1 VAQRTVLLL
10 IALAIVAPVTAAA
23 GSSSPPP
30 VPTETKVVRTGAG
43 PCGAT
48 ATNGALWV
56 GVYNAGALLRVDT
69 RGLVTRRIAVGES
82 ACRVAVDSRF
92 VWVTRDSADEVV
104 RLSLDTG
111 RLDRVGVG
119 AVPFDVLRANGFV
132 WVTNWQDGTL
142 TKIDPESRVALATAP
157 VGAYPTGLAQCGGRI
172 WIGHGR
178 SEKHITAIDPTT
190 LRVRQVAVGATPEW
204 PHCIRGVVWVT
215 TPDSVL
221 RLNARTGR
229 VLSRLELGET
239 LADAAVG
246 PDGLVW
252 VTDKEHSVVRR
263 LGSDG
268 RSLVDSFPAGPGA
281 FALARVGNSMWVT
294 SFAGSDVRRFD
305 P

>member
-1 VAQRTVLLL
+1 MGQRALLL
-10 IALAIVAPVTAAA
+10 LVALAATAPAAAA

-30 VPTETKVVRTGAG
+30 VPTETKVVSTGAG

-48 ATNGALWV
+48 AKHGALWV
-56 GVYNAGALLRVDT
+56 GVYAGTLLRVDGQ
-69 RGLVTRRIAVGES
+69 GLVTRRIAVGES
-82 ACRVAVDSRF
+82 ACRVAVDARF
-92 VWVTRDSADEVV
+92 VWVTRDGANEVV
-104 RLSLDTG
+104 RLTSSTG

-132 WVTNWQDGTL
+132 WVTNWKDGTL
-142 TKIDPESRVALATAP
+142 TKIDPESRAP
-157 VGAYPTGLAQCGGRI
+157 LSTTLVGAYPTGLAQCGGRI

-178 SEKHITAIDPTT
+178 SARRITAIDRTS
-190 LRVRQVAVGATPEW
+190 LRVQQVAVGATPEW

-221 RLNARTGR
+221 RLDARTGR

-239 LADAAVG
+239 LADAAAA

-252 VTDKEHSVVRR
+252 VTDKEHSLVRR
-263 LGSDG
+263 VSSDG

-294 SFAGSDVRRFD
+294 SFAGADVRRFD